1 VTRKLPADVPSPEE
15 RGAVRPDEPE
25 QGVTV
30 TVAGV
35 TTTIG
40 YLGVEINGDMH
51 PKQMEALRL
60 AEIERRI
67 LAIEAKIQ

>member
-1 VTRKLPADVPSPEE
+1 MD
-15 RGAVRPDEPE
+15 DE

-30 TVAGV
+30 TLGKI

-40 YLGVEINGDMH
+40 LLGVEVDGDMH

-67 LAIEAKIQ
+67 LAIEAMVWPLGR